1 MSTRNVNDKS
11 NNFEEKFIKQN
22 IQWGIII
29 LRKIFVYSGD
39 NYCLEL

>member
-11 NNFEEKFIKQN
+11 NNFEEKFLKRK

-39 NYCLEL
+39 SYCLEL